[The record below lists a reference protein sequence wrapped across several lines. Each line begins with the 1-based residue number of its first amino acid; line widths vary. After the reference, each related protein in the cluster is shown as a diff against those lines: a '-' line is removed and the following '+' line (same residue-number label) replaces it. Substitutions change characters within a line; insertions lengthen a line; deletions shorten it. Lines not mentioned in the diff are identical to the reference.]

1 MRCLFDALSDLSIDL
16 RRDCIEW
23 FVKENH
29 SYEMFKNLS
38 ILPSSW
44 GGFGSQIPI
53 YKGWIDFLN
62 SLLPFF
68 HGIEFINHKKLV
80 LDKIDGVQ
88 AMIQQEEI
96 SEFIEG

>member
-1 MRCLFDALSDLSIDL
+1 
-16 RRDCIEW
+16 
-23 FVKENH
+23 
-29 SYEMFKNLS
+29 MFKNLS
-38 ILPSSW
+38 ILPTSW